1 MATIIGKLYSV
12 CQTLTEVSSL
22 YWTFDIDNIPSLYI
36 ARIGE
41 IDGCATFQHKRF
53 RQQRT
58 VMEIVEY
65 LHQSHHLFEVVANK
79 ALLLGDD
86 VKSLSTK
93 PRQENALR

>member
-1 MATIIGKLYSV
+1 MSKIELSEKEI
-12 CQTLTEVSSL
+12 EVIKAQL
-22 YWTFDIDNIPSLYI
+22 N
-36 ARIGE
+36 GE

-58 VMEIVEY
+58 AMEIVEY

-86 VKSLSTK
+86 VKSLFVI
-93 PRQENALR
+93 